1 MDFGTILCKIRPLDW
16 AEVVWLADD
25 GQEEERMVYEGG
37 SLIDGSGLNQD
48 ENVRFREIV
57 DYSLSYDN
65 GWPVLTLWWEKKG
78 DYEDSRG
85 EWNEIYC

>member
-16 AEVVWLADD
+16 AEVVWLAD
-25 GQEEERMVYEGG
+25 GQEERMVYEGG

-65 GWPVLTLWWEKKG
+65 GRPVLTLWWEKKG
-78 DYEDSRG
+78 DYEDSG
-85 EWNEIYC
+85 DEIYC